1 MAKYDYLVI
10 GCGIFGAAFAQQM
23 VNRGRKVAVIE
34 KRGHIGGNCYT
45 ETVDGI
51 NVHKYG
57 PHIFHTSNRRIWDY
71 VNQFAPFNNFIN
83 RPKVRYKNRIYSFPI
98 NLMTLHQL
106 WGVETPAE
114 ARQKLKE
121 VAGRIENPG
130 NLEEWALSQVGREIY
145 EIFIKGYTNKQW
157 GRNPRELPADIIKRI
172 PIRLTFDDNYYDDI
186 YQGVPIGGYTKM
198 IRQMLE
204 GAEVRLSTDYFTDRG
219 RWDAIAERVVYT
231 GRIDEYFA
239 YEYGQLEYRSLRFDT
254 KVIDEKDYQGNA
266 VVNYTDEH
274 VPYTRVI
281 EHKHF
286 EFGKQNT
293 TVVTWEYPEEYNAD
307 KIPYYPVNDE
317 RNNNLYKLYAREAK
331 KVSTLFVVGRL
342 GTYKYL
348 DMDDAVNEALIL
360 AGDLS

>member
-1 MAKYDYLVI
+1 
-10 GCGIFGAAFAQQM
+10 M
-23 VNRGRKVAVIE
+23 VNRGRKVTIIE
-34 KRGHIGGNCYT
+34 KREHIGGNCYT

-57 PHIFHTSNRRIWDY
+57 PHIFHTSDSRIWDY
-71 VNQFAPFNNFIN
+71 VNQFSRFNNFIN
-83 RPKVRYKNRIYSFPI
+83 RPKVRYKDRIYSFPI

-106 WGVETPAE
+106 WGVKTPGE

-145 EIFIKGYTNKQW
+145 EIFIKGYTTKQW

-172 PIRLTFDDNYYDDI
+172 PIRLTFDDNYYDDL
-186 YQGVPIGGYTKM
+186 YQGIPLGGYTKL
-198 IRQMLE
+198 IEQMLE
-204 GAEVRLSTDYFTDRG
+204 GVEVRLSTDYFSDRK
-219 RWDAIAERVVYT
+219 RWDAIAGKVVYT

-293 TVVTWEYPEEYNAD
+293 TVTTWEYPEEYNAD

-317 RNNNLYKLYAREAK
+317 RNNNLYKLYASEAK
-331 KVSTLFVVGRL
+331 KVPNFLIGGRL
-342 GTYKYL
+342 GTYRYL
-348 DMDDAVNEALIL
+348 DMDDAIDEALTL
-360 AGDLS
+360 AGGETQ